1 MDVIY
6 TGLYLNHEIC
16 FCLLFVFEDKM
27 NAFTPYFVI
36 YIYITYF
43 YICRHQIVL
52 KCYKFCIT
60 RFMLEMP
67 NWNTGWPKKLAPLF
81 CTP

>member
-36 YIYITYF
+36 YIYNLLLHLSSSN
-43 YICRHQIVL
+43 RS
-52 KCYKFCIT
+52 K
-60 RFMLEMP
+60 ML
-67 NWNTGWPKKLAPLF
+67 
-81 CTP
+81 